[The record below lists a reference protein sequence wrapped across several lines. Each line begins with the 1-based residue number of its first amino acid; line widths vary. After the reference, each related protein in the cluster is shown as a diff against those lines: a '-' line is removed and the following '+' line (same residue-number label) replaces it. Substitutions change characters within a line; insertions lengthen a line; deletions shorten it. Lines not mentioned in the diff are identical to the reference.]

1 MGKLKSPEEISRRFQ
16 PVTAGDLDSVDPDSS
31 SPATR
36 KIDIQEPSPNTTEPE
51 LPGNL
56 AKLIARRA
64 EAEARFTGDRQPEP
78 GKIIALQ
85 LDSPS
90 TEAAV
95 AQEPVAVLLDIL
107 ESDNRTWR
115 GWVVSRDRAY
125 ATDRDLILGPEEGE
139 LDPLCEIVQTW
150 NPVRVVL
157 PAKIR
162 LLGQLSPY
170 RLATARTLAVDGE
183 NGLISGVPDEHRLG
197 VALPR
202 ELSDGT
208 GVVTGTL
215 IADPSDPR
223 TEYQRIYREIAGKL
237 AAPAPAV
244 PAPKPQ
250 PAAPSFLQRLFG
262 LPAWQ
267 LGGAVATLLL
277 APLVVLLVMQSPPE
291 QGEIAV
297 APPAFPQGVH
307 RYAGTGETQQL
318 RVADPEAKA
327 QEIVEALRQI
337 GALPETRS
345 SWADMISIRADLS
358 KFPVAEQ
365 SKALSPLG
373 LAVPQ
378 DGILKV
384 DVLRGGIQADPEPH
398 RAPRPEGANR

>member
-51 LPGNL
+51 PPGNL

-95 AQEPVAVLLDIL
+95 AQEPLAVLLDIL

-115 GWVVSRDRAY
+115 GWVVSRDQTY

-150 NPVRVVL
+150 NPVRLML
-157 PAKIR
+157 PAEIR
-162 LLGQLSPY
+162 VLGQLSPY
-170 RLATARTLAVDGE
+170 RLAATRILAVDGE
-183 NGLISGVPDEHRLG
+183 NGLISGPPGEHRIG
-197 VALPR
+197 VALAR

-208 GVVTGTL
+208 GVVTGTS
-215 IADPSDPR
+215 IADPDDPDDPR
-223 TEYQRIYREIAGKL
+223 TEYQKIYREIAGKL

-250 PAAPSFLQRLFG
+250 PVSPSFLQRLFG

-267 LGGAVATLLL
+267 LGGAMAALLL
-277 APLVVLLVMQSPPE
+277 APLVVMLVMKSPPE
-291 QGEIAV
+291 HREIAT
-297 APPAFPQGVH
+297 APPVVPQNVH
-307 RYAGTGETQQL
+307 RYAGTGEAQQL
-318 RVADPEAKA
+318 RVANPEAKA

-345 SWADMISIRADLS
+345 SWAGGVSIRADLS
-358 KFPVAEQ
+358 RIPAAERE
-365 SKALSPLG
+365 KALSGFKITL
-373 LAVPQ
+373 PQ
-378 DGILKV
+378 DGILRV
-384 DVLRGGIQADPEPH
+384 DVLKADMLQGTEQPKTLP
-398 RAPRPEGANR
+398 NN